1 MIGYIGNKTL
11 NSLSDS
17 ILSVKELVEKTK
29 EYNYQSIV
37 ITDENFF
44 GLFKNIQFAKT
55 NKLKLIFGLDLIVN
69 FREKKYYFSA
79 TVKDQTGYKN
89 LLQLNKK
96 KFNGEI
102 NFQDIVELKEGI
114 CFTLRNYKINYTKEI
129 LDNNGEVIDAVLAF
143 REKLSDF
150 FVCINNYEK
159 DNLTNTKIMEDALL
173 SKRLVFI
180 PEYNVFY
187 KNNDYRKTYED
198 ICNLRGVKISEY
210 DHYLIS
216 NQEFRELF
224 SNRTFDNYNEFCK
237 LHNFSGPKINNIQLP
252 EVYIN
257 DKLATVDYLRSL
269 SHIGLKK
276 RLGSNN
282 IKKNIYVD
290 RLEKELN
297 VIEKLGYVNY
307 FLIVFDIVRFA
318 KKNDINVGPGRGS
331 SAGSLVCY
339 VLGITEID
347 PIIYNTY
354 FERFLNPERKSLPD
368 IDLDFEDSR
377 RNEVIEYA
385 FKKYSIHNVVSIIT
399 FQKYT
404 LNSALKDISKLMNI
418 DSNRSK
424 YLIEKIMNEE
434 IDDLDKEMV
443 ELKNRSQSLVGL
455 IKQTGTHPAGLIFSK
470 NKLDNLLPMQEGQQG
485 TYQSQ
490 IELKELENFG
500 FIKIDFLGLR
510 TLSIMS
516 QIIKRINLKEQFN
529 LSKISMQDTKT
540 YNLLKSGDT
549 WGIFQLESKGINKV
563 VKRLK
568 PEKFDDLVALIALYR
583 PGPMK
588 NIDEFV
594 LRKNGKSFTH
604 MHSELK
610 SILDETYGII
620 VYQEQVLRIV
630 QEFANY
636 SLSEAD
642 IFRRAIS
649 KKDSK
654 LLFEERKKFIDKAVK
669 NNQDFSVAKHIY
681 DIIIKFANYGFN
693 KSHSVSYALLTYQMA
708 FLKANYYN
716 DFILTM
722 LDFSIGDSKTTFD
735 IMKIIK
741 TKNMLIGTPD
751 INLSSKKYTVL
762 NGKIIPP
769 LNIVK
774 SINEELSNFLIENR
788 SNKYVSFH
796 DLKTKI
802 FKKISEKKLKM
813 LIYSGA
819 LDSLDLNKKSMVENI
834 SLKTIEYSKYVEDF
848 SYSKFPEYTYIEL
861 QKFELESYGYNL
873 KYDLKNYLEKYK
885 LRKIADL
892 TLSKKIS
899 IACISIN
906 KKEIY
911 TKEKKLMAFLELYDG
926 EKKIV
931 AKVFPTI
938 YSKIKDL
945 DINKY
950 PLKILLKLEKYKEKI
965 DYIIND
971 ISILSSN

>member
-44 GLFKNIQFAKT
+44 GLFKNIQFAKR
-55 NKLKLIFGLDLIVN
+55 NNLKLIFGLDLFVN

-129 LDNNGEVIDAVLAF
+129 LDNNGKVIDAVLAF

-159 DNLTNTKIMEDALL
+159 DNLANTKIMEDALL

-216 NQEFRELF
+216 NQEFRALF

-385 FKKYSIHNVVSIIT
+385 FRKYSKHNVVSIIT

-418 DSNRSK
+418 DSIRSK
-424 YLIEKIMNEE
+424 YLIEKIMNGE

-470 NKLDNLLPMQEGQQG
+470 NKLDHLLPMQEGQQG

-516 QIIKRINLKEQFN
+516 QIINRINLKEQFN
-529 LSKISMQDTKT
+529 LSKISIQDTKT

-549 WGIFQLESKGINKV
+549 WGIFQLESRGINKV

-594 LRKNGKSFTH
+594 LRKNGKSFKH

-735 IMKIIK
+735 IIKIIK

-873 KYDLKNYLEKYK
+873 KYNLKNYLEKYK

-892 TLSKKIS
+892 NLSKKIS

-938 YSKIKDL
+938 YSKVKDV
-945 DINKY
+945 DIYKY
-950 PLKILLKLEKYKEKI
+950 PLKVLLKLEKYKEKI

>member
-44 GLFKNIQFAKT
+44 GLFKNIQFAKR

-69 FREKKYYFSA
+69 FRQKKYYFSA
-79 TVKDQTGYKN
+79 TVKDQAGYKN

-102 NFQDIVELKEGI
+102 NFHDIVELKEGI

-173 SKRLVFI
+173 SKSLIFI

-216 NQEFRELF
+216 NQEFRALF

-276 RLGSNN
+276 RLGNNN
-282 IKKNIYVD
+282 IKKNIYID

-385 FKKYSIHNVVSIIT
+385 FRKYSIHNVVSIIT

-418 DSNRSK
+418 DSIRSK
-424 YLIEKIMNEE
+424 YLIEKIMNGE

-443 ELKNRSQSLVGL
+443 ELKNRSQALVGL

-516 QIIKRINLKEQFN
+516 QIINRINLKEKFN

-549 WGIFQLESKGINKV
+549 WGIFQLESRGINKV

-669 NNQDFSVAKHIY
+669 NYQDFSVAKNIY

-722 LDFSIGDSKTTFD
+722 LDFSIGDSKSTFD

-819 LDSLDLNKKSMVENI
+819 LDSLDLNKKSMIENI

-873 KYDLKNYLEKYK
+873 KYNLKNYLEKYK

-911 TKEKKLMAFLELYDG
+911 TKEKKLMAFLELFDG

-938 YSKIKDL
+938 YSKIKDV
-945 DINKY
+945 DIYKY
-950 PLKILLKLEKYKEKI
+950 PLKVLLKLEKYKEKI
-965 DYIIND
+965 DYIVND
-971 ISILSSN
+971 LSILSSN

>member
-1 MIGYIGNKTL
+1 
-11 NSLSDS
+11 
-17 ILSVKELVEKTK
+17 
-29 EYNYQSIV
+29 
-37 ITDENFF
+37 
-44 GLFKNIQFAKT
+44 
-55 NKLKLIFGLDLIVN
+55 
-69 FREKKYYFSA
+69 
-79 TVKDQTGYKN
+79 
-89 LLQLNKK
+89 
-96 KFNGEI
+96 
-102 NFQDIVELKEGI
+102 
-114 CFTLRNYKINYTKEI
+114 
-129 LDNNGEVIDAVLAF
+129 
-143 REKLSDF
+143 
-150 FVCINNYEK
+150 
-159 DNLTNTKIMEDALL
+159 
-173 SKRLVFI
+173 
-180 PEYNVFY
+180 
-187 KNNDYRKTYED
+187 
-198 ICNLRGVKISEY
+198 
-210 DHYLIS
+210 
-216 NQEFRELF
+216 
-224 SNRTFDNYNEFCK
+224 
-237 LHNFSGPKINNIQLP
+237 
-252 EVYIN
+252 
-257 DKLATVDYLRSL
+257 
-269 SHIGLKK
+269 
-276 RLGSNN
+276 
-282 IKKNIYVD
+282 
-290 RLEKELN
+290 
-297 VIEKLGYVNY
+297 
-307 FLIVFDIVRFA
+307 
-318 KKNDINVGPGRGS
+318 
-331 SAGSLVCY
+331 
-339 VLGITEID
+339 
-347 PIIYNTY
+347 
-354 FERFLNPERKSLPD
+354 
-368 IDLDFEDSR
+368 
-377 RNEVIEYA
+377 
-385 FKKYSIHNVVSIIT
+385 
-399 FQKYT
+399 
-404 LNSALKDISKLMNI
+404 
-418 DSNRSK
+418 
-424 YLIEKIMNEE
+424 
-434 IDDLDKEMV
+434 
-443 ELKNRSQSLVGL
+443 L

-516 QIIKRINLKEQFN
+516 QIINRINLKEQFN

-549 WGIFQLESKGINKV
+549 WGIFQLESRGINKV

-751 INLSSKKYTVL
+751 INLSSKKYMVL

-848 SYSKFPEYTYIEL
+848 SYSKFPEYTYVEL

-873 KYDLKNYLEKYK
+873 KYNLKNYLEKYK

-938 YSKIKDL
+938 YSKIKDV
-945 DINKY
+945 DIYKY
-950 PLKILLKLEKYKEKI
+950 PLKVLLKLEKYKEKI